1 MNYGIPQS
9 SNFVINASSDAQSAF
24 VRRVYSLFFMSTLVT
39 VLVGAFC
46 FQAGVASA
54 IGPLLPVL
62 YIGEIALII
71 ALGFTRKA
79 TGLNIGLLYLFAG
92 LNGAIMGP
100 VLAMVNA
107 RMPGLPIQAAL
118 LTLTIFGGLTLY
130 VMQTGKDFSFL
141 GGTLIVALLGLIV
154 TGFIMMFF
162 HVAGFYLL
170 YSFAGAVIF
179 GGFVLYDTS
188 NIMRRLSPGDEVAG
202 AISLYLDLVNLFW
215 YLLQI
220 LGIFGRRD

>member
-9 SNFVINASSDAQSAF
+9 SNVIINAPTTVQSAF
-24 VRRVYSLFFMSTLVT
+24 VRKVYGLFFFSTLVT

-54 IGPLLPVL
+54 LLPLLPVL
-62 YIGEIALII
+62 MILEFALII
-71 ALGFTRKA
+71 AMGFTRKA
-79 TGLNIGLLYLFAG
+79 TGLNTGLLYLFAA
-92 LNGAIMGP
+92 LNGAVMGP
-100 VLAMVNA
+100 LLLRYNEM
-107 RMPGLPIQAAL
+107 MPGLPMQAAL

-141 GGTLIVALLGLIV
+141 GGMLMVALIALIV
-154 TGFIMMFF
+154 TGFVMMFF
-162 HVAGFYLL
+162 HVAALYLL

-188 NIMRRLSPGDEVAG
+188 NIMRRLGPGDEVAG

-215 YLLQI
+215 YILQI
-220 LGIFGRRD
+220 LGVFSRRD

>member
-9 SNFVINASSDAQSAF
+9 SNFVINAPSLAQSAF
-24 VRRVYSLFFMSTLVT
+24 VRKVYSLFFVSALVT
-39 VLVGAFC
+39 ALVGAFC
-46 FQAGVASA
+46 FQAGVAA
-54 IGPLLPVL
+54 ALAPFFLLLNIAEIGVF
-62 YIGEIALII
+62 IGLMFARR
-71 ALGFTRKA
+71 T
-79 TGLNIGLLYLFAG
+79 TGLNVALLYLFAG

-100 VLAMVNA
+100 ILLRYNQL
-107 RMPGLPIQAAL
+107 MPGLPLQAAL

-141 GGTLIVALLGLIV
+141 GGTLLVALIGLIV

-162 HVAGFYLL
+162 HVAGLYLL
-170 YSFAGAVIF
+170 YAFAGAVIF

-188 NIMRRLSPGDEVAG
+188 NIMRRLAPGDEVAG
-202 AISLYLDLVNLFW
+202 AISLYLDLINLFW
-215 YLLQI
+215 YILEI

>member
-9 SNFVINASSDAQSAF
+9 SNVIINAPTTVQSAF
-24 VRRVYSLFFMSTLVT
+24 VRKVYSLFFFSALVT

-46 FQAGVASA
+46 FQADVASA
-54 IGPLLPVL
+54 LLPLLPVL
-62 YIGEIALII
+62 MIAEFVLII
-71 ALGFTRKA
+71 AMGFTRKA
-79 TGLNIGLLYLFAG
+79 TGLNIGLLYLFAA
-92 LNGAIMGP
+92 LNGAVMGP
-100 VLAMVNA
+100 ILLRYNEM
-107 RMPGLPIQAAL
+107 MPGLPFQAAL

-141 GGTLIVALLGLIV
+141 GGMLMVALIALIV
-154 TGFIMMFF
+154 TGFVMMFF
-162 HVAGFYLL
+162 HVAALYLL

-188 NIMRRLSPGDEVAG
+188 NIMRRLGPGDEVAG

-215 YLLQI
+215 YILQI
-220 LGIFGRRD
+220 LGIFSRRD

>member
-9 SNFVINASSDAQSAF
+9 SNVIINAPTTVQSAF
-24 VRRVYSLFFMSTLVT
+24 VRKVYTLFFFSALVT

-54 IGPLLPVL
+54 LLPLLPVL
-62 YIGEIALII
+62 MIAEFVVII
-71 ALGFTRKA
+71 ALGFTRQTA
-79 TGLNIGLLYLFAG
+79 GLNVGLLYLFAA
-92 LNGAIMGP
+92 LNGAVMGP
-100 VLAMVNA
+100 ILLRYNEM
-107 RMPGLPIQAAL
+107 MPGLPFQAAL

-141 GGTLIVALLGLIV
+141 GGMLMVALIALIV
-154 TGFIMMFF
+154 TGFVMMFF
-162 HVAGFYLL
+162 HVAALYLL

-188 NIMRRLSPGDEVAG
+188 NIMRRLGPGDEVAG

-215 YLLQI
+215 YILEI
-220 LGIFGRRD
+220 LGFFSRRD

>member
-9 SNFVINASSDAQSAF
+9 SQVVINAPTAVQSAF
-24 VRRVYSLFFMSTLVT
+24 VRKVYSLFFTSALVT

-54 IGPLLPVL
+54 LLPLFPALTIAEFVVL
-62 YIGEIALII
+62 IALSFSRR
-71 ALGFTRKA
+71 AA
-79 TGLNIGLLYLFAG
+79 GLNVGLLYLFAA

-100 VLAMVNA
+100 ILLRYNEV
-107 RMPGLPIQAAL
+107 MPGLPMQAAL
-118 LTLTIFGGLTLY
+118 LTLTIFGGLTMY

-141 GGTLIVALLGLIV
+141 GGALIVALLGLIV

-162 HVAGFYLL
+162 HVAGMYLL

-188 NIMRRLSPGDEVAG
+188 NIMNRLGPGDEVAG

-215 YLLQI
+215 YILQI
-220 LGIFGRRD
+220 LGVFSRRD